1 MGSDELL
8 EDFIIEIQDL
18 KAKMSITISKLIE
31 CKLQDKS
38 LFEKFGQNVDRI
50 YGTAMTLG
58 HIEIGEYTKAM
69 KDVSYM
75 ASASDNE
82 KGQQKTVK
90 AMIKYIELG
99 DEICLALKDP
109 EKVPALNFKLNQ
121 EKAKVE
127 ILNRREFFSV
137 DKKSCD

>member
-69 KDVSYM
+69 KDVFAGNDVEARRLLLM
-75 ASASDNE
+75 ERA
-82 KGQQKTVK
+82 QPHMTVP
-90 AMIKYIELG
+90 LS
-99 DEICLALKDP
+99 
-109 EKVPALNFKLNQ
+109 F
-121 EKAKVE
+121 
-127 ILNRREFFSV
+127 
-137 DKKSCD
+137 